1 MMPAGPRLSTPGPIL
16 PALYAGP
23 RLQSFRNHL
32 PWPLIH
38 MRKPTV
44 IVLLCCVVAIAM
56 YFGLRGHHGPAST
69 AGVAPVPV
77 RAITVARQDVPRT
90 LSGLGTVQSLHS
102 VTIRP
107 QVDGVLLKLWVK
119 EGQMVKQG
127 EMLASIDDR
136 SIRAALDQAKAQ
148 LSQSQAQLEVA
159 TLDLKRYRTLSQDN
173 GISRQQLDQQQALF
187 NQLQATVLGNQAAIA
202 AAQVQLSYTQIRSPV
217 TGRVGIRSV
226 DEGNVLRV
234 SDAVGLFSVTR
245 ISPIAVEFSLPQA
258 TLPVLQALV
267 QSTERT
273 PVRAYAD
280 TDTSSASTSLL
291 DEGLLTLIDNQVSST
306 TGTVRIKAEFDNGA
320 QHLWPGQLVNVQ
332 LQTGVL
338 RQVLAVP
345 PRVVQR
351 GIEQAF
357 VYRLE
362 GDHVVSVPVKVVYRA
377 GNLEVIEGVDEGDTL
392 ISDGQSRLK
401 PGARVQVTREEALP
415 DASDS
420 AEQQP

>member
-1 MMPAGPRLSTPGPIL
+1 
-16 PALYAGP
+16 
-23 RLQSFRNHL
+23 
-32 PWPLIH
+32 

-44 IVLLCCVVAIAM
+44 IVLLCCVVALAL
-56 YFGLRGHHGPAST
+56 YFGLRERHGASKT
-69 AGVAPVPV
+69 AGVASVPV
-77 RAITVARQDVPRT
+77 RVITVARQDVPRT

-148 LSQSQAQLEVA
+148 LSQSQAQLDVA

-258 TLPVLQALV
+258 TLPVLQGLV
-267 QSTERT
+267 QNTERT

-306 TGTVRIKAEFDNGA
+306 TGTVRVKAEFDNAA

-332 LQTGVL
+332 LQTGLL

-362 GDHVVSVPVKVVYRA
+362 GDHVVSVPVKVVYRT

-401 PGARVQVTREEALP
+401 PGAKVQVTREEALP